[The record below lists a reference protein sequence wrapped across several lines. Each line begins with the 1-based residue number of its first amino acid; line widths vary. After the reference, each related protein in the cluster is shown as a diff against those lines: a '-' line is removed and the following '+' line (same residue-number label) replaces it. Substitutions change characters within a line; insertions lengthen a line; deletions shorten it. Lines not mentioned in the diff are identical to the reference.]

1 MIPRI
6 KLAYQILGKKMAAK
20 KPFTMAEVLL
30 EAGYSEGTSKT
41 PNQVTESKT
50 WKRLVARYPDE
61 PLLDKTY
68 LEAMGEGRDA
78 LENRKLFFKIKG
90 RLKDS
95 VSLDINKERAELFED
110 ESGDESG
117 DSEEDSEGNER

>member
-6 KLAYQILGKKMAAK
+6 KLAYQIMEKKIAAK
-20 KPFTMAEVLL
+20 EPFTMAEVLL
-30 EAGYSEGTSKT
+30 EAGYAEGTTKT

-50 WKRLVARYPDE
+50 WKKLVARYPDE

-68 LEAMGEGRDA
+68 LEAMGEVRDA
-78 LENRKLFFKIKG
+78 LENRKLFFKMKG

-110 ESGDESG
+110 E
-117 DSEEDSEGNER
+117 EEDEKLDEEA